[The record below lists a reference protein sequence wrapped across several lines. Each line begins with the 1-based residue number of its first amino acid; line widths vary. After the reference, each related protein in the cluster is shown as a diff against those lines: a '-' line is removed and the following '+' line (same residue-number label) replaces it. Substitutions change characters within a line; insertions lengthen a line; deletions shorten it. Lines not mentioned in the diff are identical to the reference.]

1 LLSLAGA
8 SLFPFVEK
16 APTVPSRYRVLTW
29 LFLLYVLAPMVVAQ
43 QGGVGSIVGE
53 THQARGDFPG
63 KVFVELQ
70 LRGATIDSTYT
81 DDEGKFGFHSLGSNP
96 YHVVISDEHFYPVD
110 QLVVLDTTISSLSLI
125 QINLTPHTQGKKE
138 PLPNRDPGS
147 NPYLVNPSE
156 YKRHFPKKVISE
168 FDKGVEADADQKS
181 NDAVRHYQ
189 KAISLAPDFYPAHN
203 NLGSEYLSKSDFA
216 NARSEFERVIELNQ
230 SDAAGYFNLSNVW
243 MLSGQL
249 PEAEKYLDEGMRRQP
264 DSALG
269 SFLRGSL
276 DIRLGKLPD
285 AEQSLRRAIELN
297 PTIAQ
302 ARLQLVNLFL
312 KQGRKQDAIMQLR
325 DFVVAF
331 PDGPFT
337 AQAKRLLEKLD
348 APSKAASTATN

>member
-1 LLSLAGA
+1 LLCRVTTMLRSPR
-8 SLFPFVEK
+8 SLFLAVIL
-16 APTVPSRYRVLTW
+16 VLS
-29 LFLLYVLAPMVVAQ
+29 VLKLCAQ
-43 QGGVGSIVGE
+43 QGGIGSIVGE
-53 THQARGDFPG
+53 LRLSRGDFPG

-276 DIRLGKLPD
+276 DIRLGKLLD
-285 AEQSLRRAIELN
+285 AEQSLRRAIELR
-297 PTIAQ
+297 PTMAQ

-312 KQGRKQDAIMQLR
+312 KEGRKQEAVIQLR
-325 DFVVAF
+325 DFVASF
-331 PDGPFT
+331 PDGSFT
-337 AQAKRLLEKLD
+337 EQAKRLLQRLGD
-348 APSKAASTATN
+348 QSPSASSARN